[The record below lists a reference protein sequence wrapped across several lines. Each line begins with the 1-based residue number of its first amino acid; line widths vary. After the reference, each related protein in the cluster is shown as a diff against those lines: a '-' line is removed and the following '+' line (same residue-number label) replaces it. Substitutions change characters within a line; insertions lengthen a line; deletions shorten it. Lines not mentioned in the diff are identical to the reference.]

1 VLKSPDN
8 KTDIGEAAEVD
19 RSATTKQTVSKTP
32 PVDTE
37 TTLQWGKPVNGL
49 RAALSRLPSVGEPKQ
64 GQVWDFDVVVQNVSD
79 TPIRFVGDVTS
90 PNIRRVTLRRDNKTL
105 FRLISNEPSD
115 VDVILQPREVV
126 VLPVFPPNEA
136 EKAKSMAENPAFT
149 FHVMMKVE
157 QAPAGAWTG
166 ELRTPDVSG
175 AVISGKQPEQEVA
188 ASVEPKPKSGE
199 KISDEV
205 EQKLMWGKTVNGVR
219 AAMMIRDTPE
229 VLNEM
234 FIVLQN
240 VSETPIHIDDS
251 AGENERS
258 MILRFDGI
266 LESVMSSKEPRFGNV
281 LLQPR
286 RVVVAHAFS
295 PQSNTIN
302 GMTLG
307 SVMAANLF
315 HDPSMSYNAEVKIEN
330 VPAGTWK
337 GTLTT
342 ANSTGLDAAPAD
354 LQLGTKLDAE
364 EEQRLQWGEASNGL
378 RAALAIRNAPDD
390 ADTPDL
396 YLTVQNP
403 SAE

>member
-1 VLKSPDN
+1 MARRSSLEGRLLAVLSQKRNRRTVTGLIVVSSLLTGAAAAIPLAMLRAAEPIAQVDEKDDSAGKSPDD

-175 AVISGKQPEQEVA
+175 AVI
-188 ASVEPKPKSGE
+188 
-199 KISDEV
+199 
-205 EQKLMWGKTVNGVR
+205 
-219 AAMMIRDTPE
+219 
-229 VLNEM
+229 
-234 FIVLQN
+234 
-240 VSETPIHIDDS
+240 
-251 AGENERS
+251 
-258 MILRFDGI
+258 
-266 LESVMSSKEPRFGNV
+266 
-281 LLQPR
+281 
-286 RVVVAHAFS
+286 
-295 PQSNTIN
+295 
-302 GMTLG
+302 
-307 SVMAANLF
+307 
-315 HDPSMSYNAEVKIEN
+315 
-330 VPAGTWK
+330 
-337 GTLTT
+337 
-342 ANSTGLDAAPAD
+342 
-354 LQLGTKLDAE
+354 
-364 EEQRLQWGEASNGL
+364 
-378 RAALAIRNAPDD
+378 
-390 ADTPDL
+390 
-396 YLTVQNP
+396 
-403 SAE
+403 

>member
-1 VLKSPDN
+1 VLKSPDD

-266 LESVMSSKEPRFGNV
+266 LRIGDVEQGATVWECAAAASQGRRRTRV
-281 LLQPR
+281 LTP
-286 RVVVAHAFS
+286 VE
-295 PQSNTIN
+295 
-302 GMTLG
+302 
-307 SVMAANLF
+307 
-315 HDPSMSYNAEVKIEN
+315 HD
-330 VPAGTWK
+330 
-337 GTLTT
+337 
-342 ANSTGLDAAPAD
+342 
-354 LQLGTKLDAE
+354 
-364 EEQRLQWGEASNGL
+364 
-378 RAALAIRNAPDD
+378 
-390 ADTPDL
+390 
-396 YLTVQNP
+396 
-403 SAE
+403 